1 MASLD
6 KLSGGRFDFGV
17 GIGWLAE
24 EFAAVG
30 VPWERRAERTREYL
44 KAMKRLWTE
53 EEPEF
58 KGEFCSFPKVCSY
71 PKPVQKPHPP
81 IIFGGESAAAVKRV
95 ADLGDGWQ
103 PGSMPLEVLRE
114 RISQLKE
121 LMAQKGRDFSRLS
134 IAMVGS
140 PAELKQNPE
149 LLSQLSKL
157 GVGQMILA
165 FSEANAQDTI
175 SQLEDF
181 ARAVVKE

>member
-1 MASLD
+1 MGENFS
-6 KLSGGRFDFGV
+6 
-17 GIGWLAE
+17 
-24 EFAAVG
+24 
-30 VPWERRAERTREYL
+30 ERGKRTREYIQIMR
-44 KAMKRLWTE
+44 ALWQGG
-53 EEPEF
+53 PV
-58 KGEFCSFPKVCSY
+58 SFAGNFFHFAEVYAIPT
-71 PKPVQKPHPP
+71 PVQKPHPP

-140 PAELKQNPE
+140 PVELKQNPE

-165 FSEANAQDTI
+165 FSGANAQDTI